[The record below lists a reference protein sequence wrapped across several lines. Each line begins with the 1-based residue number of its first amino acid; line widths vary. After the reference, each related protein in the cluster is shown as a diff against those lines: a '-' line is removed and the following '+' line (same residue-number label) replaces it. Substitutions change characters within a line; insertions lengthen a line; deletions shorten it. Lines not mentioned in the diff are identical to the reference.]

1 MVTPPVNGGVEDV
14 DPLDSRL
21 SRVRSG
27 GERTPRR
34 WGSPM
39 RLALGLSPT
48 PRQGL
53 VLLPL
58 GMALG
63 PRGLG
68 VLTEGVLTSLDPAV
82 SVALAALG
90 VFVGLDL
97 TVRRAREGLMLA
109 AASVEAAVTILV
121 VAAGALV
128 LPSLWPASAAAA
140 PWLLALLL
148 GVCASASST
157 AAGRSS
163 DRSSIGATRIGDLDD
178 VLPILLGVLALAF
191 MREGSMLPAARLT
204 AETVLI
210 ALTIAAAGWLLVS
223 QTSSESE
230 QRVFAIGALLL
241 LGGAAAHLSLSALFA
256 GLVAGAFWNLTGSL
270 AAERITADVR
280 YLQHPLVVL
289 LLLVAGARLDL
300 STGAASLVVL
310 YLACRIAGKLAG
322 GWLAGWLA
330 GRDLTRGL
338 ALSLIPPGIVGIA
351 FALNLL
357 QARGEG
363 DAATTMVVTIVVA
376 GSIGS
381 ELISLMAAAPAR
393 QEPA

>member
-1 MVTPPVNGGVEDV
+1 MVTPEDVNAGFEDV

-21 SRVRSG
+21 GRVRSG
-27 GERTPRR
+27 GERTERR

-39 RLALGLSPT
+39 RLALGLSPM

-97 TVRRAREGLMLA
+97 TVRRDREGLMLA
-109 AASVEAAVTILV
+109 AASLEAAVTILMV
-121 VAAGALV
+121 TAGALV
-128 LPSLWPASAAAA
+128 LPSLWPASTAAA
-140 PWLLALLL
+140 PWLLALVV
-148 GVCASASST
+148 GICASASST
-157 AAGRSS
+157 AA
-163 DRSSIGATRIGDLDD
+163 DRSADRGSRGAARIGDLDD

-191 MREGSMLPAARLT
+191 IRQGSMLAAARLS
-204 AETVLI
+204 AEAVLI
-210 ALTIAAAGWLLVS
+210 ALAIAAAGWLLVS
-223 QTSSESE
+223 ETSSESE

-256 GLVAGAFWNLTGSL
+256 GLVAGAFWNLTGSF
-270 AAERITADVR
+270 AAERISGDVR
-280 YLQHPLVVL
+280 YLQHPLIVL

-300 STGAASLVVL
+300 STGAAGLAVV
-310 YLACRIAGKLAG
+310 YVACRIAGKLAG
-322 GWLAGWLA
+322 GWLASRLA
-330 GRDLTRGL
+330 GRDLSRGL
-338 ALSLIPPGIVGIA
+338 GLSLIPPGVVGIA
-351 FALNLL
+351 MALNML

-381 ELISLMAAAPAR
+381 ELVSLVAPTR
-393 QEPA
+393 EEPA